1 MPYLGWVVS
10 EPGLA
15 HLHPGDVLL
24 VHFRQH
30 DAQLTGILEDPL
42 LPHHHLLLQHES
54 GVVTGLRAVQQL
66 G

>member
-24 VHFRQH
+24 VHLRQH

-54 GVVTGLRAVQQL
+54 AVIAGQQL
-66 G
+66 C